1 MPATRSPI
9 PNANLHDDSVST
21 HKHTRKHRTVNS
33 LERAYT
39 DVILT
44 IKPFFA
50 DLIRKR
56 EKDHE
61 FRRYRLRAAVKRL
74 WLYES
79 TPTCAITHVVETT
92 NPKVPGEVR
101 DSDGVGNDA
110 FDAGQLTA
118 FAYPVVGLFKLKFPI
133 GRVELRERFATK
145 SPQGFCYVNKQMLDE
160 VPSSGM
166 ERLF

>member
-1 MPATRSPI
+1 MCHHVRLTPQYDHSVI
-9 PNANLHDDSVST
+9 DSY
-21 HKHTRKHRTVNS
+21 KICS
-33 LERAYT
+33 L
-39 DVILT
+39 LG
-44 IKPFFA
+44 
-50 DLIRKR
+50 
-56 EKDHE
+56 
-61 FRRYRLRAAVKRL
+61 RYYFLR
-74 WLYES
+74 
-79 TPTCAITHVVETT
+79 HVVETT

>member
-1 MPATRSPI
+1 MSKVKGDCEDKCRLLSACQWFLANRQIRELLICDHVSLLGSKAFDKQTPIALLRLTDTSLGPCQITMPATRSPI

-56 EKDHE
+56 EKNHE

-79 TPTCAITHVVETT
+79 TPTCAIT
-92 NPKVPGEVR
+92 
-101 DSDGVGNDA
+101 
-110 FDAGQLTA
+110 
-118 FAYPVVGLFKLKFPI
+118 
-133 GRVELRERFATK
+133 
-145 SPQGFCYVNKQMLDE
+145 YV
-160 VPSSGM
+160 
-166 ERLF
+166 